1 MITPTLA
8 RIMRNM
14 KHASEYRWN
23 YDRNIDLFKLMDE
36 SYREVISAKTIWEV
50 NHITDI
56 FRGAGFKVTCVET
69 VARHHAKDK
78 FPSNL
83 DDGKDEEEA
92 AYG

>member
-14 KHASEYRWN
+14 KHSGEYRWN
-23 YDRNIDLFKLMDE
+23 YDKNIDLFKLLDGN
-36 SYREVISAKTIWEV
+36 YKEVISAKTIWEV
-50 NHITDI
+50 KQITDI
-56 FRGAGFKVTCVET
+56 LRKAEFKITCVET

>member
-8 RIMRNM
+8 RTMRNM

-23 YDRNIDLFKLMDE
+23 YDKNFEIFKLLDE
-36 SYREVISAKTIWEV
+36 NFREVISAKTIWEV

-83 DDGKDEEEA
+83 DDGKDEEEVS
-92 AYG
+92 YG